1 MIRKILQNEVRKD
14 LRRAN
19 NHNNHREYLRAL
31 NPVGK
36 LNYLARYHKKKII
49 FTILVSG
56 VSWTYDWHLSMY
68 EYLMKL
74 RSPKVFIQNLFAGE
88 EKLENTIVEQNVRW
102 GFSKESKEF
111 LERMYFEA
119 DKGLIFGVSRNFL
132 FQVNQSL
139 GLL

>member
-1 MIRKILQNEVRKD
+1 
-14 LRRAN
+14 
-19 NHNNHREYLRAL
+19 
-31 NPVGK
+31 
-36 LNYLARYHKKKII
+36 
-49 FTILVSG
+49 
-56 VSWTYDWHLSMY
+56 
-68 EYLMKL
+68 MKL
-74 RSPKVFIQNLFAGE
+74 RSPKVFVQNLFAGE

-132 FQVNQSL
+132 FQVYQSM